1 MIAFGSKVIQI
12 QADHPLWAGINTQVA
27 AFAVEL
33 INFYP
38 SLYRHSQTSK
48 LMSDVGHNLDD
59 IYYLHYQFIIT
70 RGIVLTVTDLEYK
83 SLKLICGRFADR
95 KADGM
100 ESNGQAGILL

>member
-1 MIAFGSKVIQI
+1 MFHI
-12 QADHPLWAGINTQVA
+12 QADHPLRAGINTQVA
-27 AFAVEL
+27 AFAVEF

-48 LMSDVGHNLDD
+48 LMLGIAYNLVD
-59 IYYLHYQFIIT
+59 IYYLHYQFIVT

-83 SLKLICGRFADR
+83 SLKLICGKFADR